1 MSAPPDYYRI
11 LHVQPDAPTPVIHA
25 IYRTLLHRL
34 QTSATFAGEVD
45 AGLIEEAYAVLGN
58 TQRRA
63 TYDAQRHAA
72 NAASAQATA
81 PRAVRA
87 VDAEAETLVRN
98 VCLFCGAPHGLQRRL
113 ERDDDCGRCGSPL
126 CPAERH
132 RLEYSGQRML
142 SRIPKHH
149 AIDIYVTWPQAA
161 PAVGHMRDLSLN
173 GMQFTCVTRL
183 QANQIVKVICS
194 ELHALAR
201 VAHTNRD
208 IDTADRWIT
217 GVEFLTL
224 RFRQIRGSFVSAEV

>member
-25 IYRTLLHRL
+25 IYRTLLQRL
-34 QTSATFAGEVD
+34 QTSATFAGEAD
-45 AGLIEEAYAVLGN
+45 AAMIEEAYAVLGN
-58 TQRRA
+58 AQRRA
-63 TYDAQRHAA
+63 AYDAQRRT
-72 NAASAQATA
+72 ATA
-81 PRAVRA
+81 QSTPHEVHA
-87 VDAEAETLVRN
+87 VDEESDTVVMN

-142 SRIPKHH
+142 SRIPKQH
-149 AIDIYVTWPQAA
+149 AIDIYVTWPQAE
-161 PAVGHMRDLSLN
+161 PAIAQMRDLSLN
-173 GMQFTCVTRL
+173 GMQFSSVIRL
-183 QANQIVKVICS
+183 QPNQIVKIICS

-217 GVEFLTL
+217 GAEFLTL

>member
-34 QTSATFAGEVD
+34 QTSATFAGEAD

-58 TQRRA
+58 AQRRAAYDAQRRA
-63 TYDAQRHAA
+63 T
-72 NAASAQATA
+72 SAQAA
-81 PRAVRA
+81 PPREVGA
-87 VDAEAETLVRN
+87 VDEYSDTLVMN
-98 VCLFCGAPHGLQRRL
+98 VCLFCGAAHGLQRRL

-161 PAVGHMRDLSLN
+161 PFVGEMRDLSLN

>member
-11 LHVQPDAPTPVIHA
+11 LHVQPDAPTAVIHA
-25 IYRTLLHRL
+25 IYRTLLQRL
-34 QTSATFAGEVD
+34 QTSATFAGEAD
-45 AGLIEEAYAVLGN
+45 PAMIEEAYAVLGN
-58 TQRRA
+58 AQRRA
-63 TYDAQRHAA
+63 AYDAQRRS
-72 NAASAQATA
+72 ASARPA
-81 PRAVRA
+81 PPREVPA
-87 VDAEAETLVRN
+87 VDEHSETLVMN
-98 VCLFCGAPHGLQRRL
+98 QCLFCGAAHSLQRRI

-149 AIDIYVTWPQAA
+149 AIDIYVTWPQAESY
-161 PAVGHMRDLSLN
+161 VGEMRDLSLN
-173 GMQFTCVTRL
+173 GMQLTCATRL
-183 QANQIVKVICS
+183 QPNQIVKIICS

-208 IDTADRWIT
+208 IDTADRWII

-224 RFRQIRGSFVSAEV
+224 RFRQIRGSFISAEV

>member
-1 MSAPPDYYRI
+1 
-11 LHVQPDAPTPVIHA
+11 VIHA
-25 IYRTLLHRL
+25 IYRTLLNRL
-34 QTSATFAGEVD
+34 QTSATFAGEAD
-45 AGLIEEAYAVLGN
+45 AGLIEQAYAVLGN
-58 TQRRA
+58 AQRRAAYDAQRRA
-63 TYDAQRHAA
+63 TTGAQS
-72 NAASAQATA
+72 ASPREA
-81 PRAVRA
+81 PA
-87 VDAEAETLVRN
+87 VDEHTDTLVMN
-98 VCLFCGAPHGLQRRL
+98 VCLFCNAAHGLQRKI

-149 AIDIYVTWPQAA
+149 AIDIYVTWPQAE
-161 PAVGHMRDLSLN
+161 PYIGQMRDLSLN

-183 QANQIVKVICS
+183 QPNQIVKIICS

-208 IDTADRWIT
+208 IDTADSWIT

-224 RFRQIRGSFVSAEV
+224 RFRQIRGSFVSAKA

>member
-1 MSAPPDYYRI
+1 MSGQPDYYRI

-34 QTSATFAGEVD
+34 QTSATFAGEAD
-45 AGLIEEAYAVLGN
+45 AGMIEQAYAVLGN
-58 TQRRA
+58 AQRRA
-63 TYDAQRHAA
+63 AYDAQRR
-72 NAASAQATA
+72 AASAQAPPP
-81 PRAVRA
+81 PREVHA
-87 VDAEAETLVRN
+87 VDEDADTLVMN
-98 VCLFCGAPHGLQRRL
+98 VCLFCGAAHGLQRRL
-113 ERDDDCGRCGSPL
+113 ERDDDCGTCGSPL

-161 PAVGHMRDLSLN
+161 PYDGQMRDLSLN

-183 QANQIVKVICS
+183 QPNQIVKIIS
-194 ELHALAR
+194 NELHALAR
-201 VAHTNRD
+201 VAHASRD

-224 RFRQIRGSFVSAEV
+224 RFRQIRGSFVSAEA

>member
-1 MSAPPDYYRI
+1 MSGTPDYYRI

-25 IYRTLLHRL
+25 IYRTLLNRL
-34 QTSATFAGEVD
+34 QTSATFAGEAD

-58 TQRRA
+58 AQRRA
-63 TYDAQRHAA
+63 AYDAQRR
-72 NAASAQATA
+72 AASAQAA
-81 PRAVRA
+81 PPPREVHA
-87 VDAEAETLVRN
+87 VDEDADTLVMN
-98 VCLFCGAPHGLQRRL
+98 VCLFCGAPHGIQRRL

-149 AIDIYVTWPQAA
+149 PIDIYVTWPQGEPAA
-161 PAVGHMRDLSLN
+161 AEMRDLSLN
-173 GMQFTCVTRL
+173 GMQFTSVTRL
-183 QANQIVKVICS
+183 QPNQIVKIICS

>member
-1 MSAPPDYYRI
+1 MSGTPDYYRI

-25 IYRTLLHRL
+25 IYRTLLNRL
-34 QTSATFAGEVD
+34 QTSATFAGEAD

-58 TQRRA
+58 AQRRA
-63 TYDAQRHAA
+63 AYDAQRR
-72 NAASAQATA
+72 AASAQAA
-81 PRAVRA
+81 PPPREVHA
-87 VDAEAETLVRN
+87 VDEDADTLVMN
-98 VCLFCGAPHGLQRRL
+98 VCLFCGAPHGIQRRL

-142 SRIPKHH
+142 SRIPKLHP
-149 AIDIYVTWPQAA
+149 IDIYVTWPQGEPAA
-161 PAVGHMRDLSLN
+161 AEMRDLSLN
-173 GMQFTCVTRL
+173 GMQFTSVTRL
-183 QANQIVKVICS
+183 QPNQIVKIVCS
-194 ELHALAR
+194 ELHALGR

-224 RFRQIRGSFVSAEV
+224 RFRQIRGSFVSAEA

>member
-11 LHVQPDAPTPVIHA
+11 LHVQPDAPAPVIHA

-34 QTSATFAGEVD
+34 QTSATFAGEAD
-45 AGLIEEAYAVLGN
+45 AGLIEEANAVHRN
-58 TQRRA
+58 AQRRA
-63 TYDAQRHAA
+63 AYDAQRR
-72 NAASAQATA
+72 AASAQAA
-81 PRAVRA
+81 PPREVRA
-87 VDAEAETLVRN
+87 VDEDADTLVMN

-142 SRIPKHH
+142 SRIPKEH
-149 AIDIYVTWPQAA
+149 AIDIYVAWPQAE
-161 PAVGHMRDLSLN
+161 PAAAEMRDLSLN
-173 GMQFTCVTRL
+173 GMQFTSVTRL
-183 QANQIVKVICS
+183 QPNQIVKIICS

>member
-25 IYRTLLHRL
+25 IYRTLQQRL
-34 QTSATFAGEVD
+34 QTSATFAGEAD
-45 AGLIEEAYAVLGN
+45 AGMIEEAYAVLGN
-58 TQRRA
+58 AQRRA
-63 TYDAQRHAA
+63 AYDAQRRS
-72 NAASAQATA
+72 ASAQTPP
-81 PRAVRA
+81 PREVHA
-87 VDAEAETLVRN
+87 VDEHSDTLVMN
-98 VCLFCGAPHGLQRRL
+98 VCLFCGAAHGLQRRL

-149 AIDIYVTWPQAA
+149 AIDIYVTWPQADA
-161 PAVGHMRDLSLN
+161 YVGHMRDLSLN

-183 QANQIVKVICS
+183 QPNQIVKVICS

-208 IDTADRWIT
+208 IDTADQWIT
-217 GVEFLTL
+217 GIEFLTL
-224 RFRQIRGSFVSAEV
+224 RFRQIRGSFISAEV

>member
-1 MSAPPDYYRI
+1 MSAPRDYYRI

-34 QTSATFAGEVD
+34 QTSATFAGEAD

-58 TQRRA
+58 AQRRA
-63 TYDAQRHAA
+63 AYDAQRC
-72 NAASAQATA
+72 AASAQTA
-81 PRAVRA
+81 PPREVGA
-87 VDAEAETLVRN
+87 VDEYSDTLVMN
-98 VCLFCGAPHGLQRRL
+98 VCLFCGAAHGLQRRL

-142 SRIPKHH
+142 SRIPKQH

-161 PAVGHMRDLSLN
+161 PAVGEMRDLSLN
-173 GMQFTCVTRL
+173 GMQFTCVSRL
-183 QANQIVKVICS
+183 QPNQIVKVVCS

>member
-1 MSAPPDYYRI
+1 MSALPDYYRI

-25 IYRTLLHRL
+25 IYRTLLQRL
-34 QTSATFAGEVD
+34 QTSATFAGEAD
-45 AGLIEEAYAVLGN
+45 AGSIEEAYAVLSN
-58 TQRRA
+58 PQRRA
-63 TYDAQRHAA
+63 AYDAQRR
-72 NAASAQATA
+72 AASAHAA
-81 PRAVRA
+81 PPRAVRA
-87 VDAEAETLVRN
+87 VDEDSDTLVMN
-98 VCLFCGAPHGLQRRL
+98 ACLFCGAPHDLQRRL
-113 ERDDDCGRCGSPL
+113 ERDDECGRCGSPL

-149 AIDIYVTWPQAA
+149 AMDIYVTWPQPE
-161 PAVGHMRDLSLN
+161 PASGEMRDLSLN
-173 GMQFTCVTRL
+173 GMQFTCVIRL
-183 QANQIVKVICS
+183 QPNQIVKIICS

-224 RFRQIRGSFVSAEV
+224 RFRQIRGSFVSVEV

>member
-11 LHVQPDAPTPVIHA
+11 LHVQPDAPAPVIHA
-25 IYRTLLHRL
+25 IYRTLLQRL
-34 QTSATFAGEVD
+34 QTSATFAGEAD
-45 AGLIEEAYAVLGN
+45 PAMIEEAYAVLGN
-58 TQRRA
+58 AQRRA
-63 TYDAQRHAA
+63 AYDSQRRS
-72 NAASAQATA
+72 ASSHPA
-81 PRAVRA
+81 PPREVHA
-87 VDAEAETLVRN
+87 VDDHSETLVMN
-98 VCLFCGAPHGLQRRL
+98 VCLFCGAAHGLQRRI
-113 ERDDDCGRCGSPL
+113 ERDDDCGNCDSPL

-149 AIDIYVTWPQAA
+149 AIDIYVTWPQGESY
-161 PAVGHMRDLSLN
+161 VGEMRDLSLN
-173 GMQFTCVTRL
+173 GMQFTCATRL
-183 QANQIVKVICS
+183 QPNQIVKVICS

-224 RFRQIRGSFVSAEV
+224 RFRQLRGSFISAKV

>member
-34 QTSATFAGEVD
+34 QTSVTFADEAD
-45 AGLIEEAYAVLGN
+45 AGMIEEAYAVLSN
-58 TQRRA
+58 AQRRA
-63 TYDAQRHAA
+63 AYDAQRRAA
-72 NAASAQATA
+72 GTASTP
-81 PRAVRA
+81 PREVQP
-87 VDAEAETLVRN
+87 VDESSDTLVMN
-98 VCLFCGAPHGLQRRL
+98 VCLFCGARHGLQRRI
-113 ERDDDCGRCGSPL
+113 ERDDDCGQCGSPL

-142 SRIPKHH
+142 SRIPKQHP
-149 AIDIYVTWPQAA
+149 IDIYVTWPQHD
-161 PAVGHMRDLSLN
+161 PATGYMRDLSLN
-173 GMQFTCVTRL
+173 GMQFSTAFRL
-183 QANQIVKVICS
+183 QPNQIVKIICS

-224 RFRQIRGSFVSAEV
+224 RFRQIRGSFVSAEA

>member
-11 LHVQPDAPTPVIHA
+11 LHVQPDAPAPVIHA
-25 IYRTLLHRL
+25 IYRTLLQRL
-34 QTSATFAGEVD
+34 QTSATFAGEAD

-58 TQRRA
+58 AQRRA
-63 TYDAQRHAA
+63 AYDAQRRA
-72 NAASAQATA
+72 AASAQTAT
-81 PRAVRA
+81 PREVHA
-87 VDAEAETLVRN
+87 VDEDADTLVMN
-98 VCLFCGAPHGLQRRL
+98 VCLFCSAPHGLQRRL
-113 ERDDDCGRCGSPL
+113 ERDDECGRCGSPL

-142 SRIPKHH
+142 SRIPKQH
-149 AIDIYVTWPQAA
+149 AIDIYVTWPQDA
-161 PAVGHMRDLSLN
+161 PAIGQMRDLSLN

-183 QANQIVKVICS
+183 QPNQIVKIVCT

-224 RFRQIRGSFVSAEV
+224 RFVKIRGSFISAEV

>member
-34 QTSATFAGEVD
+34 QTSATFAGEAD

-58 TQRRA
+58 PQRRA
-63 TYDAQRHAA
+63 MYDAQRRAA
-72 NAASAQATA
+72 NAQAVP
-81 PRAVRA
+81 PREVRA
-87 VDAEAETLVRN
+87 ADEYADTLVMN

-113 ERDDDCGRCGSPL
+113 ERDDECGHCGSPL

-149 AIDIYVTWPQAA
+149 AVDIYVTWPQAEPIA
-161 PAVGHMRDLSLN
+161 GHMRDLSLN

-183 QANQIVKVICS
+183 QSNQIVKIICS

-201 VAHTNRD
+201 VAHTTRD

-224 RFRQIRGSFVSAEV
+224 RFHKIRGSFVSAEV

>member
-25 IYRTLLHRL
+25 IYRTLLQRL
-34 QTSATFAGEVD
+34 QTSATFAGEAD
-45 AGLIEEAYAVLGN
+45 AAMIEEAYAVLGN
-58 TQRRA
+58 AQRRA
-63 TYDAQRHAA
+63 AYDAQRRTAA
-72 NAASAQATA
+72 AQST
-81 PRAVRA
+81 PREVHA
-87 VDAEAETLVRN
+87 VDEETDTVVMN

-142 SRIPKHH
+142 SRIPKQH
-149 AIDIYVTWPQAA
+149 AIDIYVTWPQAE
-161 PAVGHMRDLSLN
+161 PASAQMRDLSLN
-173 GMQFTCVTRL
+173 GMQFSSVIRL
-183 QANQIVKVICS
+183 QPNQIVKIICS

-217 GVEFLTL
+217 GAEFLTL

>member
-25 IYRTLLHRL
+25 IYRTLLNRL
-34 QTSATFAGEVD
+34 QTSATFAGEAD

-58 TQRRA
+58 AQRRA
-63 TYDAQRHAA
+63 AYDAERR
-72 NAASAQATA
+72 AASTQAAA
-81 PRAVRA
+81 PREVRA
-87 VDAEAETLVRN
+87 VDEYADTLVMN
-98 VCLFCGAPHGLQRRL
+98 VCLFCGAAHGLQRRL

-161 PAVGHMRDLSLN
+161 PAVGEMRDLSLN

-183 QANQIVKVICS
+183 QPNQIVKIICS